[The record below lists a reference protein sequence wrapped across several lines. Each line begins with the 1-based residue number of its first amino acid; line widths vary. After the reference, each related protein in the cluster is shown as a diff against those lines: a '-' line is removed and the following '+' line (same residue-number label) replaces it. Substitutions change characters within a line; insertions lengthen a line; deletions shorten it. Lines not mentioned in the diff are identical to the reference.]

1 MELYSIASGSSGN
14 CIMVGSDNTKLL
26 IDCGIS
32 MKRIKEGLCDIGLQL
47 EDMKGILITHEHA
60 DHVKGLGVIARKH
73 HLPMYATR
81 RTIEAIRRDRT
92 LGEYDDSLF
101 YSIRPDEAFNIGDIE
116 IEANRIWHDAADP
129 VCYTF
134 KNSGKKAVVATDMG
148 DFDDYIVN
156 KLSGSDIMLIE
167 SNHDIRMLEAGPYPY
182 YLKRRILSD
191 HGHLS
196 NERSG
201 KLIFELLNSH
211 IKGIA
216 LGHLS
221 HENNYPDLAYET
233 VKNALMDNSFT
244 NDIRDFNLQV
254 AKRECPSVHF
264 VA

>member
-1 MELYSIASGSSGN
+1 MELFSIASGSSGN
-14 CIMVGSDNTKLL
+14 CIMVGSDNTKVLV
-26 IDCGIS
+26 DVGIS
-32 MKRIKEGLCDIGLQL
+32 MKRIKEGLLSVDLSFDDIN
-47 EDMKGILITHEHA
+47 GIVITHEHA
-60 DHVKGLGVIARKH
+60 DHIKGLGVIARKH
-73 HLPMYATR
+73 GLPMYATR

-92 LGEYDDSLF
+92 LGDYDDSLF
-101 YSIRPDEAFNIGDIE
+101 YSIRPDEPFDIGDIE
-116 IEANRIWHDAADP
+116 VEANRIWHDAADP

-134 KNSGKKAVVATDMG
+134 KCQGKKASVATDMG
-148 DFDDYIVN
+148 DYDDYIVE
-156 KLSGSDIMLIE
+156 KLSDSDIMLIE

-201 KLIFELLNSH
+201 SLILRLLNSH

-221 HENNYPDLAYET
+221 HENNYPDLAFET
-233 VKNALMDNSFT
+233 VKNILLDNEFT

-254 AKRECPSVHF
+254 ARRDCPSVHF